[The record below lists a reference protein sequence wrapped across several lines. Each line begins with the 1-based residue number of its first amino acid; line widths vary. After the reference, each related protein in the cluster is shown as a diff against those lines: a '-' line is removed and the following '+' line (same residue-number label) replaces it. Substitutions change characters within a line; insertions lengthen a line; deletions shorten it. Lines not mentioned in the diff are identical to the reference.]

1 MRRTLVILTLLAFQL
16 FTTGCP
22 VFIAGAGV
30 GAGAYT
36 YVKGE
41 LKRVYNVPM
50 DKALQASTASLN
62 SLKITTD
69 KEESDGIQNIIHAKR
84 TDGTPVTLKLAMLS
98 PNVTEISVR
107 TGAFGYWDRDVSEL
121 IHATIAKRIET

>member
-1 MRRTLVILTLLAFQL
+1 MRRTLIILILLACQL

-22 VFIAGAGV
+22 VFIAGAGI
-30 GAGAYT
+30 GAGVYT

-41 LKRVYNVPM
+41 LKRAYNVPM
-50 DKALQASTASLN
+50 DQALQASTTSLD

-84 TDGTPVTLKLAMLS
+84 TDGTPVILKLTMLS
-98 PNVTEISVR
+98 PTVTEISVR

-121 IHATIAKRIET
+121 IHATIAQRLQ

>member
-1 MRRTLVILTLLAFQL
+1 MRRTLIILILLGCQL

-22 VFIAGAGV
+22 LFVAGVGV

-41 LKRVYNVPM
+41 LKRVYHAPM
-50 DKALQASTASLN
+50 DRALQASTASLN

-84 TDGTPVTLKLAMLS
+84 TDGTPVTLKLVMLS
-98 PNVTEISVR
+98 PTMTEISVR
-107 TGAFGYWDRDVSEL
+107 TGYFGYWDRDVSEL
-121 IHATIAKRIET
+121 IHATIAKRLQ